1 VFRVFVLKTWEG
13 RARLMV
19 GEVAAARALEE
30 EGLAI
35 AAKLG
40 TRLILGWQKG
50 FLAACVL
57 AAGDHGT
64 AASLAE
70 EGVQAASETGDRM
83 PLALAK
89 RVFADA
95 VARSDRASHD
105 RAQALM
111 REAVQVLEEI
121 GAQPELARTY
131 VHYAQLLRRLGDEGA
146 ARRHLDMALA
156 MFQEMRMVWD
166 EARARELLAS

>member
-1 VFRVFVLKTWEG
+1 
-13 RARLMV
+13 MV

-30 EGLAI
+30 EALAI

-57 AAGDHGT
+57 AAGDH
-64 AASLAE
+64 AAAAALAE

-89 RVFADA
+89 RVLADA
-95 VARSDRASHD
+95 VERADGASHD
-105 RAQALM
+105 RAHALM

-131 VHYAQLLRRLGDEGA
+131 VHYAQLLRGIGDGDA
-146 ARRHLDMALA
+146 ARRHLDRALM

-166 EARARELLAS
+166 EARVRKLLTS